1 MALRL
6 LLKGKNVFRIATIAA
21 LAAVVAGCG
30 SSRAGKGAGPT
41 ATAPAPTAAT
51 TPAPTSGVSPTA
63 GAAATSVP
71 RPHAT
76 ATLVLGTVYA
86 SFLHAICHSLSRG
99 DAAGVNAHLMHYQY
113 NSGLRWGMFGDGEG
127 TTSDPSAMYT
137 WLSGSHVRCR
147 AESPNTGG
155 HATLLTS
162 GWARPGP
169 WSLLDLDL
177 LNGQWV
183 INDFT
188 FGAARTLARA
198 MHNVAQPVMRYR
210 G

>member
-1 MALRL
+1 
-6 LLKGKNVFRIATIAA
+6 VFRFATIVA
-21 LAAVVAGCG
+21 LATIVVGCG
-30 SSRAGKGAGPT
+30 NST
-41 ATAPAPTAAT
+41 ARRGTAPALTAPAATAAT
-51 TPAPTSGVSPTA
+51 RTAPTPHVSPTA
-63 GAAATSVP
+63 SVSATSSS
-71 RPHAT
+71 RPSPSAT
-76 ATLVLGTVYA
+76 VVLAPAYA
-86 SFLHAICHSLSRG
+86 SFLHAICHALSRG

-137 WLSGSHVRCR
+137 WLSGSHVVCR
-147 AESPNTGG
+147 AESANAGG
-155 HATLLTS
+155 HASLLTS

-188 FGAARTLARA
+188 FGAARPLARA
-198 MHNVAQPVMRYR
+198 MHGVAQPVMRYR